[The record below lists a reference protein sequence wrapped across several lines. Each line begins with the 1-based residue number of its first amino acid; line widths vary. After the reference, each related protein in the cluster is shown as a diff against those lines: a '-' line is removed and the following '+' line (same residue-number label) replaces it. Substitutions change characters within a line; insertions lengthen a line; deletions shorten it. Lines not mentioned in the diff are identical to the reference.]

1 MRVEHH
7 DTRWCS
13 EPLRLA
19 QRFHQQDL
27 MAAVHAVEIADR
39 ERGSSLLGRNLLK
52 SFDHLHR

>member
-1 MRVEHH
+1 
-7 DTRWCS
+7 
-13 EPLRLA
+13 LA
-19 QRFHQQDL
+19 QRFHQQGL